1 MYGIVRQSQGC
12 ILVETEE
19 GRCTKFV
26 VQLPALSKKLTTIES
41 SAGPAPAT
49 IGSETVLICDDN
61 GAVART
67 AERMLTSKG
76 YHVIVAAGPEE
87 TMLEL
92 DALDG
97 ELDLLITD
105 VVMPSMDGPTLA
117 GCVLDGVSSSA
128 SLRG

>member
-1 MYGIVRQSQGC
+1 
-12 ILVETEE
+12 
-19 GRCTKFV
+19 
-26 VQLPALSKKLTTIES
+26 
-41 SAGPAPAT
+41 
-49 IGSETVLICDDN
+49 LICDDN

-67 AERMLTSKG
+67 AERMLTSKS
-76 YHVIVAAGPEE
+76 YRVIVAAGPEE

-117 GCVLDGVSSSA
+117 RCVLDGVSPSA